1 MKKFFSKIKYFI
13 PILLFLNAY
22 KINAEDYLSEK
33 ISNKEN
39 EIIIESNNQRSDLN
53 NSIFYA
59 EGDVLITNTE
69 NDFIAKSKKAIINKL
84 TGEIKLIGNVE
95 ISNSNS
101 NKVRAPEIIFYSNE
115 NKFEAISDLNQ
126 RVKTTLVLQENKI
139 TNGSKGR

>member
-1 MKKFFSKIKYFI
+1 MKKFFSKIKFFI
-13 PILLFLNAY
+13 PILFFLNAY
-22 KINAEDYLSEK
+22 KINAEDYPLEK

-39 EIIIESNNQRSDLN
+39 EIIIESNNQRSDLK
-53 NSIFYA
+53 NSIFYV
-59 EGDVLITNTE
+59 EGDVLITNTKNE
-69 NDFIAKSKKAIINKL
+69 FIAKSKKAIINKL

-101 NKVRAPEIIFYSNE
+101 NKVRAPEIIFFSNE

-139 TNGSKGR
+139 TNGS